1 MSNVNIRGSD
11 GVIPQY
17 DPEGLF
23 KIWAWS
29 EIYWGEE
36 AQGKFVP
43 NVNNLIYNHVSKK
56 YYRVVSIDNLLVP
69 SVIEEN
75 ASDSATG
82 SMVLIGEGLQPV
94 TMRAYYDTSK
104 LPYTLCIDSR
114 HYVNGSTNTYG
125 RVFRGVDIG
134 SGGKVISAL
143 FSGSNYLDDKI
154 PLELVVYDDHTNLA
168 VKSLPSFNT
177 KEEMPNGEV
186 VTLVIYNAQNV
197 VTSVTLCTVEKT
209 SFIRPVNAAQK
220 YITGV
225 SLESI
230 FLSDTDPYVINYP
243 LNVPVGSLNVTGV
256 VHYSDGSDNKLP
268 VDNSKFSL
276 FGIERFVATRP
287 GQKIPLVLN
296 YRLDNDE
303 SAYVGISADGKTIP
317 VSYTLVTT
325 FENGLYSPVIF
336 GYPRWNSALS
346 KYSMKWWLMDLNRD
360 IIFDAT
366 DAVQY
371 NESSD
376 VFNGSTFNNL
386 QFLSITVK
394 LSEVSQALPD
404 WLHTQTMYIK
414 LMSPTNGVA
423 KWEVSQENVIGT
435 FYGTNLTSRTKTIN
449 QNNFEVN
456 IRNNQATLNNWL
468 DALYYK
474 AKPVY
479 SLYRESS
486 PLLPTHF
493 TIINDI
499 NNEQTFPVSNW
510 NANFKVFTNIQDHGN
525 LVIRW
530 DRVLGNNTVLKLAVT
545 ELPLE
550 FII

>member
-11 GVIPQY
+11 GIIPQY

-23 KIWAWS
+23 KIWAWT

-43 NVNNLIYNHVSKK
+43 NVNDLIYNHVSKK
-56 YYRVVSIDNLLVP
+56 YYRVTSVSNLLIA

-82 SMVLIGEGLQPV
+82 SLVLIGEGLQPV

-125 RVFRGVDIG
+125 RVFRGVDTG

-177 KEEMPNGEV
+177 KEELPNGEV

-197 VTSVTLCTVEKT
+197 VTSITRCTVEKT
-209 SFIRPVNAAQK
+209 SFIRPVNAFQK
-220 YITGV
+220 YITGI

-230 FLSDTDPYVINYP
+230 FLSGTDPHVINYP

-256 VHYSDGSDNKLP
+256 VHYSDGSDNRLP
-268 VDNSKFSL
+268 VDNTKFSL

-303 SAYVGISADGKTIP
+303 AAYVGISADGKTIP
-317 VSYTLVTT
+317 VSYTLTTT
-325 FENGLYSPVIF
+325 FENGLYSPVLF
-336 GYPRWNSALS
+336 GYPRWNSATS
-346 KYSMKWWLMDLNRD
+346 KYIMKWWLMDLNRD

-366 DAVQY
+366 DAIQY

-376 VFNGSTFNNL
+376 AFDGTIFNSL

-404 WLHTQTMYIK
+404 WLHTQTLYVK
-414 LMSPTNGVA
+414 LMNPSNNVA
-423 KWEVSQENVIGT
+423 KWETSQENTIGS
-435 FYGTNLTSRTKTIN
+435 FYGTDLRARTKVIN
-449 QNNFEVN
+449 QNNFEIN
-456 IRNNQATLNNWL
+456 ISNNSATLNSWL
-468 DALYYK
+468 DAMYYK

-479 SLYRESS
+479 SLYRESA

-499 NNEQTFPVSNW
+499 GNEQTFPIINW
-510 NANFKVFTNIQDHGN
+510 NAKFNIFTNIQSHSN

-530 DRVLGNNTVLKLAVT
+530 DRLLADSTLLKLAVT
-545 ELPLE
+545 EIPLE